1 MIAAPVFRFDEAR
14 HEYELDGVRLPSI
27 TQLISLGGLVNGEA
41 YFTEASRNRGTAI
54 HAMTANF
61 DLGVDLGEQLQS
73 SPLRG
78 YVLAY
83 MAAVD
88 ALKPTWECIEEADYS
103 ARYRFA
109 GRTDRIGMVFGKRT
123 VCEIKSAVKAAHHS
137 VQTSLQSI
145 LAAENRRMPNVS
157 AEKWQ
162 RLTIYLKPT
171 GKYSIDR
178 HEDRRDFDVAQT
190 LISRFC

>member
-1 MIAAPVFRFDEAR
+1 MIVAPVFSFNESDHSYWLGET
-14 HEYELDGVRLPSI
+14 RLPSI

-41 YFTEASRNRGTAI
+41 YFTEASRERGLLT
-54 HAMTANF
+54 HALCADF
-61 DLGVDLGEQLQS
+61 DLGVDLGAELQS
-73 SPLRG
+73 SPVRG

-83 MAAVD
+83 MAAMD

-103 ARYRFA
+103 PRYRFA

-137 VQTSLQSI
+137 VQTSLQAI
-145 LAAENRRMPNVS
+145 LAAERWPLPAR
-157 AEKWQ
+157 EFQ

-171 GKYSIDR
+171 GKYAVER
-178 HEDRRDFDVAQT
+178 HEDRRDFDCALK
-190 LISRFC
+190 LIREFC